1 MAQDEKHPVVAGLV
15 ALVGVG
21 LAVGLLLGVIV
32 MVGTRVLGI
41 GGDDGGGGNSAAV
54 RESMYLPTPQPTTE
68 GPAGPLITLAPVENA
83 LPALP
88 TDLPTTVATPDPQIL
103 LQAGRT
109 TVSPMER
116 IDLSGVYAAGE
127 GAILQVQRLE
137 NGQWV
142 DFPVSDIGV
151 SGGQFSTYIQTSR
164 TGEQQFRVIDTDTDL
179 ASNVVVIT
187 VV

>member
-1 MAQDEKHPVVAGLV
+1 MAQDEKHPVVAGLI

-21 LAVGLLLGVIV
+21 LAVGLLLGLMV
-32 MVGTRVLGI
+32 MAGTQVLGI
-41 GGDDGGGGNSAAV
+41 GGGGGDGESSAV
-54 RESMYLPTPQPTTE
+54 RESMYLPTPQPPST
-68 GPAGPLITLAPVENA
+68 GPSGPLITLAPVESS

-88 TDLPTTVATPDPQIL
+88 TDLPTTVATPTPEIS
-103 LQAGRT
+103 LQSGQT
-109 TVSPMER
+109 TVGQMER
-116 IDLSGVYAAGE
+116 IDLTGIYTAGE

-164 TGEQQFRVIDTDTDL
+164 TGEQQFRVIDTDTGL
-179 ASNVVVIT
+179 ASNVVAIT
-187 VV
+187 VL